1 MSMKRSLMSLYQS
14 HHKFIVL
21 NDAVW
26 YRRYY
31 ISSCYYRLHDL
42 CCLMLC
48 RLLLFFFPDSA
59 EMAWNDPKAYLVYC
73 KVAWYG
79 N

>member
-1 MSMKRSLMSLYQS
+1 MSVRTRVITSLLRLMMQCG
-14 HHKFIVL
+14 KGAI
-21 NDAVW
+21 
-26 YRRYY
+26 
-31 ISSCYYRLHDL
+31 ISQVVTIICMI

-73 KVAWYG
+73 KVA
-79 N
+79 